1 MLCETAANRAT
12 VRAFFALWPDATVRA
27 ALTPLVRDI
36 ARKAHGRPTAV
47 ESIHL
52 TLAFLGEVAE
62 AALPSL
68 EAIGAAMPRGTCVM
82 QLAQFGTFGGARVAW
97 VAPADVPPELVIL
110 ESRLRAALAAGGFRT
125 EERPFAPHLTL
136 ARKCGRALLRTAI
149 TPIAWNVD
157 RLSLVASSLE
167 PGGAR
172 YREIA
177 GWPL

>member
-1 MLCETAANRAT
+1 MLRETAANRAT
-12 VRAFFALWPDATVRA
+12 LRAFFALWPDATVRA
-27 ALTPLVRDI
+27 ALAPLVRDI
-36 ARKAHGRPTAV
+36 ARKVHGRPAAV

-82 QLAQFGTFGGARVAW
+82 QLAQCGTFGGARVAW
-97 VAPADVPPELVIL
+97 VAPAETPPELVTL
-110 ESRLRAALAAGGFRT
+110 ESQLRAALAAGGFRT

-136 ARKCGRALLRTAI
+136 ARKCGRALPRTAI

>member
-1 MLCETAANRAT
+1 MLRETPADRSSL
-12 VRAFFALWPDATVRA
+12 RAFFALWPGATVRA
-27 ALTPLVRDI
+27 ALAPLARDI
-36 ARKAHGRPTAV
+36 ARKVHGRPTAV

-68 EAIGAAMPRGTCVM
+68 EAIGAAMPRGTFVM
-82 QLAQFGTFGGARVAW
+82 QLAQCGAFGGARVAW
-97 VAPADVPPELVIL
+97 VAPAETPPELVNL
-110 ESRLRAALAAGGFRT
+110 ESQLRTALAAGGFRT
-125 EERPFAPHLTL
+125 EDRPFAPHLTI
-136 ARKCGRALLRTAI
+136 ARRCGRALPHAI

-157 RLSLVASSLE
+157 QLSLLASSLE

-172 YREIA
+172 YREVA